1 MKPRYF
7 KWVQEVDTQII
18 YRVEPKGEVSRYSP
32 YTIGWIPSAWDCD
45 NFIYHAEKNIKQFVE
60 ISEED
65 AILELI

>member
-32 YTIGWIPSAWDCD
+32 YTTGWVVSAWGCD
-45 NFIYHAEKNIKQFVE
+45 NFISNAETNPQQYLE
-60 ISEED
+60 IFEED